1 MPVRFSH
8 DQLPTRM
15 KVSFTE
21 MGRPQGEH
29 TWEGSKELG
38 LGPVK
43 LEIWTVKGRCKKDI
57 GYT

>member
-1 MPVRFSH
+1 MYERQESRMPVRFPH

-21 MGRPQGEH
+21 MGRPQEEH
-29 TWEGSKELG
+29 TWEGSEELG

-43 LEIWTVKGRCKKDI
+43 LEI
-57 GYT
+57 

>member
-8 DQLPTRM
+8 DQLPIRI

-21 MGRPQGEH
+21 IGRPEEEH
-29 TWEGSKELG
+29 AWERSEELG

-43 LEIWTVKGRCKKDI
+43 LEIQTVK
-57 GYT
+57 

>member
-1 MPVRFSH
+1 MYERQESRMPVRFSH

-29 TWEGSKELG
+29 TWEGSEEPG

-43 LEIWTVKGRCKKDI
+43 LEI
-57 GYT
+57 